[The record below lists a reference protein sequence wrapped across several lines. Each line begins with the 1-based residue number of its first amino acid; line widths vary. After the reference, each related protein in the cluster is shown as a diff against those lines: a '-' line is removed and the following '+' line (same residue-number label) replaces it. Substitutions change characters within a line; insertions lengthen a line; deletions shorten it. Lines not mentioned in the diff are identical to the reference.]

1 MSLST
6 IVTGNTSPDTVKA
19 GFDKCNL
26 AIAAIN
32 ALGAPSAA
40 GLALLQAADAVAQ
53 AALIGS
59 NGGVGAPDTGLVP
72 LYGPDGNLL
81 STYASAVRSQNY
93 SAIVGASSDGWSEL
107 RCAVSPGAALEADYY
122 TSGALATGTL
132 EFPGSL
138 SGPTTWALPE
148 ASGTLLIHTAIGT
161 TVQAYSANL
170 STLAGKSLSGSGNL
184 VCATS
189 PALTTPLLGTPTSGT
204 LTNCTGLPIATGISG
219 LGTGVAT
226 FLATPSSANLLSAL
240 TTKNFT
246 GLTDLGVSMANNT
259 AATGIALGS
268 ISDTTSRPLSIAQT
282 WNNAGLTATLL
293 KVAATVTTANAASKL
308 IDICGGSGG
317 TTSLFSIAPSGNIT
331 LGSTVAGNTSIT
343 LPATASGASYTPT
356 ISTDYSSN
364 AAYLGFGSSRYIWW
378 STNGLVW
385 FNISGGTARFS
396 GDLDIWS
403 GVNLVLSTTTGTKIG
418 TGTTQKLGF
427 WNATPVVQQV
437 LATGAS
443 HTVDDVI
450 TLLQTLGL
458 CKQS

>member
-259 AATGIALGS
+259 AATGISLGS
-268 ISDTTSRPLSIAQT
+268 ITDTTSRPLNISQT

-308 IDICGGSGG
+308 VDICGGSAGATSVCSVGMTGDLTLGPSATADTIISLGRTTSGFIPLIKSSYAANAMAIGYGSNQFVTVYSGGLILMNVSGG
-317 TTSLFSIAPSGNIT
+317 TTRFYGNIEPQD
-331 LGSTVAGNTSIT
+331 GVHVVAG
-343 LPATASGASYTPT
+343 
-356 ISTDYSSN
+356 
-364 AAYLGFGSSRYIWW
+364 
-378 STNGLVW
+378 
-385 FNISGGTARFS
+385 
-396 GDLDIWS
+396 
-403 GVNLVLSTTTGTKIG
+403 TTTGTKIG